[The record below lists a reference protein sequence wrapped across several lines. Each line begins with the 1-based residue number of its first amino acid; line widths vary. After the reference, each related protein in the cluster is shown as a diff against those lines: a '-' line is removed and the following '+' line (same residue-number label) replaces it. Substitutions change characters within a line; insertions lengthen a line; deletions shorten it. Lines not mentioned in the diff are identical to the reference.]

1 MGSNYKRLGDYIQ
14 VVNIRNKELIEA
26 PLMGVSIK
34 KVLMPSIAN
43 IIGTDMS
50 TYKLIQKNQFAYG
63 PVTSRN
69 GDKISIALLEE
80 HEQAMISQAYTVFEV
95 IDDKELLPEYLM
107 MWFRRPEFDR
117 YARSMSH
124 GSAREIFSWT
134 EMRDT
139 LLPIPSPEKQLEI
152 VKEYNTIQNRMQLN
166 NQLITKL
173 EETAQ
178 AIYKQW
184 FVDFEFPDKNGKP
197 YKSNGGEMVY
207 CEELEKEIPEGWIK
221 DNLSSYAKY
230 SKKRINIDDLIPTKY
245 ISTENM
251 LQNKKGIVVSDEI
264 PDITSALKFVSND
277 ILISNIRPYL
287 KKIWFADFEG
297 GCSNDVLCIETLNK
311 KYSYFIYNSLGQDY
325 FFDFVM
331 AGSKGTKMPRG
342 DKQWIMDFTIIIPDL
357 ITLNKYSEFSEK
369 AMKHRKISEYENQK
383 LEEFKDLL
391 LARMTKVEI
400 GIEIVEK

>member
-14 VVNIRNKELIEA
+14 EVNIRNKALIEA

-63 PVTSRN
+63 SVTSRN
-69 GDKISIALLEE
+69 GDKISIALMEE
-80 HEQAMISQAYTVFEV
+80 HDQGMVSQAYTVFEV
-95 IDDKELLPEYLM
+95 KDVKELAPEYLM

-117 YARSMSH
+117 YARFMSH

-152 VKEYNTIQNRMQLN
+152 VKEYNAIQNRIQLN

-184 FVDFEFPDKNGKP
+184 FESFDEDKLSNSNLGELCSLITDGKHGDCQDELDSGYYFVSVKDLSNGEIIYNKARQITKEDFE
-197 YKSNGGEMVY
+197 ETHRRT
-207 CEELEKEIPEGWIK
+207 
-221 DNLSSYAKY
+221 NLCY
-230 SKKRINIDDLIPTKY
+230 
-245 ISTENM
+245 
-251 LQNKKGIVVSDEI
+251 G
-264 PDITSALKFVSND
+264 D
-277 ILISNIRPYL
+277 ILITNAGTIGKMAIVKDLPQTTKTTFQKSVAILKPKNGISKSYYLYLLVKYHLKDIIDLAGGSTQSNLLLGDLRNFEIEYPGYEFVLDLELQITPVFEMMGL
-287 KKIWFADFEG
+287 KGLENQNLIK
-297 GCSNDVLCIETLNK
+297 L
-311 KYSYFIYNSLGQDY
+311 
-325 FFDFVM
+325 
-331 AGSKGTKMPRG
+331 R
-342 DKQWIMDFTIIIPDL
+342 DL
-357 ITLNKYSEFSEK
+357 ILSKMTTIEK
-369 AMKHRKISEYENQK
+369 
-383 LEEFKDLL
+383 
-391 LARMTKVEI
+391 
-400 GIEIVEK
+400 